1 MHGSVLLFLHLTF
14 KSLPT
19 VSDTFL
25 AGGRFFQ
32 VTLVRILGTLL
43 KLNKMVNSRMN
54 RLTMELDPQS
64 LFGLLVTAVLF
75 G

>member
-1 MHGSVLLFLHLTF
+1 MEAYILLFLHLTF
-14 KSLPT
+14 KFLPT

-32 VTLVRILGTLL
+32 VTLVRIPGTLF
-43 KLNKMVNSRMN
+43 KLIKMVNSRTHK
-54 RLTMELDPQS
+54 LTIELDPQS
-64 LFGLLVTAVLF
+64 LFGLLITAVLF